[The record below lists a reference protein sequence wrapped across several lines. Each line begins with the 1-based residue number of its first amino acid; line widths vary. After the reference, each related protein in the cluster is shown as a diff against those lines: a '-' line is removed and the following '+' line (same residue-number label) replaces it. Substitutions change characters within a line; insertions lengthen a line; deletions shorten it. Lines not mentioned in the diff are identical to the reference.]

1 MGVNVLQLSGREA
14 RGLDLEGF
22 INPGGNIGL
31 ELKKIFSTFDFL
43 TSVTSVTWTFVPLQE
58 P

>member
-31 ELKKIFSTFDFL
+31 ELKIFSSFDIL
-43 TSVTSVTWTFVPLQE
+43 TSVASVTWTFVPLQE